1 MDNSREL
8 ASLLRRANR
17 LSIIQQPPTLEMV
30 IMDIDDEKLGQSQWQ
45 LTLAI
50 EPKREKTT

>member
-30 IMDIDDEKLGQSQWQ
+30 IVKNYGEAPGQSPWRIN
-45 LTLAI
+45 LTI
-50 EPKREKTT
+50 EPKSVTRA

>member
-30 IMDIDDEKLGQSQWQ
+30 IVKHDGEGPPQSPWRIN
-45 LTLAI
+45 LTI
-50 EPKREKTT
+50 EPKHVAST